1 VRTLEGTV
9 EVDPTGK
16 KAGRGAYL
24 CASQECWSLA
34 LKKRLLEH
42 ALKTTIELP
51 DRAKLEAYGRSLPS
65 EAAEPSSKPE
75 AQGLA

>member
-1 VRTLEGTV
+1 M

-42 ALKTTIELP
+42 ALKTTIDP
-51 DRAKLEAYGRSLPS
+51 QDRANLDAYGRSLPS
-65 EAAEPSSKPE
+65 EAAETVSEPE
-75 AQGLA
+75 APGPA